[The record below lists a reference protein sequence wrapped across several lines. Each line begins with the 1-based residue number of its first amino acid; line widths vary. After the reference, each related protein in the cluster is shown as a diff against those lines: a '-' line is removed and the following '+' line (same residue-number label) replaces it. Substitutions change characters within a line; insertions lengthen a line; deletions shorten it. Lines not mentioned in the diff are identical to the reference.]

1 MSPAAAPGSDAVFA
15 APACPVAP
23 ERVSRGVLLA
33 YAPPVAGLGVCL
45 FFIQFYFLK
54 FATDVLLIAP
64 AATGLLFGLARVW
77 DAVSDPLAGYWS
89 DRTRTRWGR
98 RRPWMVAALPLL
110 ALSFT
115 LVWSPPAALSGGALL
130 LWTGAALFAFYTAYT
145 IYFVPHQSLGVEIT
159 TDHHDRS
166 RVFGMRH
173 AAWMLSMMGAF
184 AVMGW
189 VDGSDD
195 PRTMAARVAPL
206 VAIAAVVVLVV
217 PPLWLR
223 ERPEYWGRAGESPYA
238 AIRDVLRNRHARPL
252 LGVWFVESLGGAVLG
267 VLSPFVTE
275 YVVGRPD
282 LIAHVPAVF
291 LAAAIVAI
299 PVWVWLSRR
308 FGKRSVW
315 LVAMLGV
322 AFSFGGTFFVEKGD
336 LATLFGLLTI
346 AGFCFGCG
354 GAIGQSILADVIDFD
369 EYTSGERKEGAYAAA
384 FGFALKSGAGLTIM
398 VTGVALQLSGFDP
411 NAPQSETALLTLR
424 GVFAAAPFFGFLT
437 GALIFRSFAFN
448 EREYREVRAELDRR
462 AARRRIDGAG

>member
-1 MSPAAAPGSDAVFA
+1 MSPVAATGSDAVLA
-15 APACPVAP
+15 ARASRVAP
-23 ERVSRGVLLA
+23 DRVSRGVLLA
-33 YAPPVAGLGVCL
+33 YAPPLAALGVCL

-110 ALSFT
+110 ALSFA
-115 LVWSPPAALSGGALL
+115 LVWAPPAALSGSALV
-130 LWTGAALFAFYTAYT
+130 LWIGVALFTFYTGHT
-145 IYFVPHQSLGVEIT
+145 IYFVPHQSLGAEIT

-173 AAWMLSMMGAF
+173 AAWILSMMGAF

-189 VDGSDD
+189 VDGSGDA
-195 PRTMAARVAPL
+195 RTTAAWVAPVL
-206 VAIAAVVVLVV
+206 AVAAVVVLAV
-217 PPLWLR
+217 PPLRLR
-223 ERPEYWGRAGESPYA
+223 ERPEHWGRAAESPYA
-238 AIRDVLRNRHARPL
+238 ALRDVLRNRHARPL
-252 LGVWFVESLGGAVLG
+252 LVVWFVESLGGAVLG

-291 LAAAIVAI
+291 LATAIVAI
-299 PVWVWLSRR
+299 PVWVRLSRR
-308 FGKRSVW
+308 FGKRNVW
-315 LVAMLGV
+315 LVAMVGV
-322 AFSFGGTFFVEKGD
+322 SFSFGGTFFLEKGD
-336 LATLFGLLTI
+336 LATLFGLLAV

-369 EYTSGERKEGAYAAA
+369 EYASGQRKEGAYSAA

-411 NAPQSETALLTLR
+411 NAPQSEAVLLTLR
-424 GVFAAAPFFGFLT
+424 SVFAAAPFFAYLT
-437 GALIFRSFAFN
+437 GALIFRRFAFN
-448 EREYREVRAELDRR
+448 EPEYREVRAELDRR
-462 AARRRIDGAG
+462 AARQRDSEAG